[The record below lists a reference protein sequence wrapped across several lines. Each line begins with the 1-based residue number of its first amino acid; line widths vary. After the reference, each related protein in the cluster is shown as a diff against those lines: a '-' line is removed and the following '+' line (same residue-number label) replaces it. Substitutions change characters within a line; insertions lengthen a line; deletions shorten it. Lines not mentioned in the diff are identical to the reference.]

1 MTRKNHF
8 ALRLSKVTLVSENRV
23 ILHNLSWQVKEGEH
37 WAVVGANGAGKTM
50 MLRVASGY
58 LWPTKGTVSIL
69 GKTFG
74 TIDLR
79 ELRKK
84 IGWISS
90 ALRDM
95 IPRRDSVLDVV
106 LSGQYASLG
115 LWDKPIPSEINL
127 AHQIIQFMGCED
139 LVTHSFGRISQGEQ
153 QKIIIARALMAQP
166 RLLILDEPC
175 AGLDLLA
182 RETLLD
188 TISSLVQQKHCPTVI
203 FVTHHIEEIIPIFS
217 HVLIL
222 KSGRILAKGL
232 KEEILT
238 SNILSHTFGVNV
250 KVVMNNGRFW
260 SQILPNIS

>member
-1 MTRKNHF
+1 MTQKNHI
-8 ALRLSKVTLVSENRV
+8 ALRLSKVTLVRENRE
-23 ILHNLSWQVKEGEH
+23 ILHNLSWQVRDGEH

-50 MLRVASGY
+50 MLKVASSY

-90 ALRDM
+90 ALRDL
-95 IPRRDSVLDVV
+95 IPRHDSVLNVV
-106 LSGQYASLG
+106 LSGHYASLG
-115 LWDKPIPSEINL
+115 LWEIPTPNEIHL
-127 AHQIIQFMGCED
+127 AHQILQFMGCED
-139 LVTHSFGRISQGEQ
+139 LVTQAFGRISQGEQ

-166 RLLILDEPC
+166 HILILDEPC

-182 RETLLD
+182 RETLLN
-188 TISSLVQQKHCPTVI
+188 TIATLVHQTQSPTVI

-222 KSGRILAKGL
+222 KSGRILAKGR
-232 KEEILT
+232 KKKILT
-238 SNILSHTFGVNV
+238 SPILSQTFGVNV
-250 KVVMNNGRFW
+250 NVVMSNGRFW
-260 SQILPNIS
+260 SQIMPNS